1 MNEKP
6 GVPPGLRFSHKAF
19 LRRGAYAASMRM
31 GGLVSV
37 FALQILLARL
47 VADPAEYGKYAWGQ
61 SLLFMVGTIACLGL
75 PAIAARF
82 VASLDAQHNT
92 RGSQTI
98 IRAAARLLLRP
109 SAVLSA
115 SAIALWLV
123 WRPAPGE
130 SLYRDVAILALL
142 FAPVLTYAMF
152 LRDIARARQW
162 LGLSMLPLQL
172 IRPLTTGA
180 LVFLFWW
187 MAAAPLRGE
196 TVLLMVGLSVV
207 TIVVVQAALYRRR
220 QRKLESSGTPG
231 DIPAEYQPS
240 RLLPTARPIFIVR
253 CASMII
259 TYANVIGVGFLA
271 GPAAAGAYFAAERL
285 AQLAGLPKT
294 VTSIVNQQSMAAAH
308 ATGNTRDL
316 QKLATQSAHGSLWPT
331 LLASAAL
338 ALFAG
343 PLLHLFGREFTAA
356 STVLLILVAS
366 GIITVFTGPAQ
377 DILMMT
383 GRQDSIPKIMITSA
397 IAHVTALALLVPSH
411 GAVGAAVASILSGL
425 CSQFWLLHLA
435 RRETGISCTV
445 LASVRGRR

>member
-1 MNEKP
+1 MNGKP
-6 GVPPGLRFSHKAF
+6 VAPPGLRFSHRVF
-19 LRRGAYAASMRM
+19 LRRGAYAGAMRM
-31 GGLVSV
+31 GGLLSV

-61 SLLFMVGTIACLGL
+61 SLLFMLGTIACLGL
-75 PAIAARF
+75 PVVAARF
-82 VASLDAQHNT
+82 VASLDAQQNN

-109 SAVLSA
+109 SALLCV
-115 SAIALWLV
+115 SAIALWLS

-130 SLYRDVAILALL
+130 SLYRDVTLLALL

-162 LGLSMLPLQL
+162 LGLSMLPMQL
-172 IRPLTTGA
+172 ARPLTTAA
-180 LVFLFWW
+180 LVSLFWW
-187 MAAAPLRGE
+187 VAHAPLRGE
-196 TVLLMVGLSVV
+196 IVLLMVGLSVA
-207 TIVVVQAALYRRR
+207 TIVVVQALLYRRR
-220 QRKLESSGTPG
+220 QARLEPG
-231 DIPAEYQPS
+231 GAPGEIPAEYQPS

-253 CASMII
+253 CASMVI

-294 VTSIVNQQSMAAAH
+294 VVSMVNQQSMAAAH
-308 ATGNTRDL
+308 ATGNSRDL

-331 LLASAAL
+331 LLASTAL

-356 STVLLILVAS
+356 STVLIILVAS
-366 GIITVFTGPAQ
+366 GIINVFTGPAQ

-411 GAVGAAVASILSGL
+411 GAVGAALASVLSGL
-425 CSQFWLLHLA
+425 CSQLWLLHLA
-435 RRETGISCTV
+435 RRETGIACTV
-445 LASVRGRR
+445 LASLWSRR